1 MNTSSNSATASL
13 SAAEIA
19 AKRAALAAEM
29 EMLANAEKQ
38 MLEAEHAKVA
48 ETVNSI
54 PALLGVE
61 SLDAAV
67 ALIRSVQKG
76 TYGKLDAAA
85 NAVAAR
91 KVPVVLSD
99 AQKAKIVERL
109 KVGGPGNQLSEL
121 AKEFD
126 VSTGTVFG
134 LKKTA
139 GLVVARDSSAP
150 AAPAPAA
157 DASAP
162 AA

>member
-38 MLEAEHAKVA
+38 ILEAEHAKVA
-48 ETVNSI
+48 QTVNGI

-61 SLDAAV
+61 TLDAAV

-85 NAVAAR
+85 NANAAR
-91 KVPVVLSD
+91 KAPVVLSD
-99 AQKAKIVERL
+99 EQKAKIVERL

-126 VSTGTVFG
+126 VSAGTVFG
-134 LKKTA
+134 LKKAA
-139 GLVVARDSSAP
+139 GLVVARETSAP
-150 AAPAPAA
+150 AA
-157 DASAP
+157 SA
-162 AA
+162 